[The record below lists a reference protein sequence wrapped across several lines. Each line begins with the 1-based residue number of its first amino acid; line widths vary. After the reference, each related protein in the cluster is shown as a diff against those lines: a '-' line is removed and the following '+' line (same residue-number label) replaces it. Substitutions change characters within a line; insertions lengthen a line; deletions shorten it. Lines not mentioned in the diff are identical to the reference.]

1 MEVTSPFAR
10 PRSKHGHGLGMSL
23 SYHPHHST
31 RPHPSNSSFSSGF
44 FGYNNNVDEIGGYPH
59 HTGHHG
65 HHHHPPHKLRT
76 RNDEEYYGGVRRS
89 SSLRRS
95 SAANNNHNAGCP
107 LHQQQQ
113 QLPQQQQPQPKPR
126 LHIHHH
132 HHGHQQQQQQIVPPG
147 RAERIS
153 RPSYQQDTFSSIR
166 RSRERGTP
174 TAEPARTPGLSRNVS
189 LRKSS
194 KSSNSTA
201 AAAAVLKY
209 DNEIPRTRVA
219 PAAPSSSSRFY
230 NLTAP
235 TSLSSAPQAP
245 KRRSGSGLHRN
256 GSFSHVNSAAGT
268 ASLLHR
274 PGNFLRSFSFRAKP
288 ASEDI
293 YTSMPCL
300 NANLTPGH
308 HKATAAHRGGHSHN
322 PPHPLSNGHGHHGQ
336 SMTPTSSSLVLN
348 SLAYQV
354 LPVYGDEEDSGQQGQ
369 KAKQKQCGKSFQP
382 LSKNDSHSSLLSSKS
397 LSSGSSSGM
406 FSSSL
411 HASSSASA
419 STSKTSSGSPNNA
432 TSTSEAATPT
442 VPLITHSVSSPAMLK
457 KAHRPPPVADDADGH
472 LAYLPGDVVGDRY
485 EILSTLG
492 EGTFGKVAKA
502 RDLEDGESVV
512 ALKIIKNIHKYREAA
527 KLEINV
533 LRKLNAKDPAG
544 KNLCVKMFD
553 SFK

>member
-1 MEVTSPFAR
+1 M
-10 PRSKHGHGLGMSL
+10 
-23 SYHPHHST
+23 
-31 RPHPSNSSFSSGF
+31 
-44 FGYNNNVDEIGGYPH
+44 
-59 HTGHHG
+59 
-65 HHHHPPHKLRT
+65 
-76 RNDEEYYGGVRRS
+76 
-89 SSLRRS
+89 
-95 SAANNNHNAGCP
+95 
-107 LHQQQQ
+107 
-113 QLPQQQQPQPKPR
+113 PQPKPR

-132 HHGHQQQQQQIVPPG
+132 HHGHQHQQQQQIVPPG

-174 TAEPARTPGLSRNVS
+174 TAEPARTPGLTRNVS

-194 KSSNSTA
+194 KSSNST
-201 AAAAVLKY
+201 AAAVLKY

-245 KRRSGSGLHRN
+245 KRRGSGLHRN
-256 GSFSHVNSAAGT
+256 GSFSHVNSAAGGT
-268 ASLLHR
+268 AGLLHR
-274 PGNFLRSFSFRAKP
+274 PSNFLRSFSFRTKP

-300 NANLTPGH
+300 NANLTPGGGP
-308 HKATAAHRGGHSHN
+308 AGGHHRANRSHN
-322 PPHPLSNGHGHHGQ
+322 PNTAHPLSNGHGHHGQ

-354 LPVYGDEEDSGQQGQ
+354 LPVYGDEEDSGQKHKSKQQQQG
-369 KAKQKQCGKSFQP
+369 GKSFQP
-382 LSKNDSHSSLLSSKS
+382 LSKNDSHSSLSSKS

-411 HASSSASA
+411 HASSASA

-432 TSTSEAATPT
+432 TSTSEAVTPSSTST

-457 KAHRPPPVADDADGH
+457 RAHRPPPVADDADGH

-502 RDLEDGESVV
+502 RDLEGESVV

-533 LRKLNAKDPAG
+533 LRKLNAKDPTG